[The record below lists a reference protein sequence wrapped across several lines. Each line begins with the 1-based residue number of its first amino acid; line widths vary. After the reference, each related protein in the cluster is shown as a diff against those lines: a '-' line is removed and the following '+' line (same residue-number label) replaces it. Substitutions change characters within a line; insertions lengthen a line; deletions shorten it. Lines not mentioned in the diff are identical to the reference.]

1 MSVASQRSFPRG
13 LRYDMMCRTG
23 VSLGGNSM
31 DHAAIEQ
38 LCTAYQLPAGLL
50 RQEDPKVVVPEPY
63 VPFIPDKWNRVLVLA
78 EAQNL
83 SATYKEY
90 RDRLLAMT
98 PATRIRRLTA
108 RTDRQLGIMPW
119 DNGLLKIAVEVMLG
133 CRAEETAVGN
143 AVFWSLVDHQD
154 RNVNPTAAMVEHSAK
169 LWGQL
174 LAQLRP
180 ECVITAGAV
189 ARKVIAK
196 LPKSVS
202 PMQVLSVQLPS
213 PRVLATLSGLF
224 DGADLLR
231 HYPEVAEVQ
240 ARQPGWFKVKNKVSN
255 SCLVYA
261 CHAASRAR
269 LQNQKSSPRP
279 TAK

>member
-1 MSVASQRSFPRG
+1 MDQTAS
-13 LRYDMMCRTG
+13 
-23 VSLGGNSM
+23 
-31 DHAAIEQ
+31 EQ
-38 LCTAYQLPAGLL
+38 ICTAYHLPADLL
-50 RQEDPKVVVPEPY
+50 TAVTPKIVLPEPY
-63 VPFIPDKWNRVLVLA
+63 VPFIPERWNRVLVLA

-83 SATYKEY
+83 SATHKKY
-90 RDRLLAMT
+90 RDKLLAMT
-98 PATRIRRLTA
+98 PETRIRRLTA

-119 DNGLLKIAVEVMLG
+119 DNGLLKMAVEVMLD

-143 AVFWSLVDHQD
+143 GVFWSLVDRKD
-154 RNVNPTAAMVEHSAK
+154 RNVNPTAAMVEHSAR

-224 DGADLLR
+224 DGTDLKL
-231 HYPEVAEVQ
+231 HFPEVAAVQ
-240 ARQPGWFKVKNKVSN
+240 ARQTSWFKVKNEVSN
-255 SCLVYA
+255 SRLVYA

-269 LQNQKSSPRP
+269 GHSQKSSPKL
-279 TAK
+279 TAQGVKVR

>member
-1 MSVASQRSFPRG
+1 M
-13 LRYDMMCRTG
+13 
-23 VSLGGNSM
+23 N
-31 DHAAIEQ
+31 HAAIEQ
-38 LCTAYQLPAGLL
+38 LCTAYHLSADLL
-50 RQEDPKVVVPEPY
+50 RQVDPKVVVPEPY

-83 SATYKEY
+83 SATHKKY
-90 RDRLLAMT
+90 RDKLLAMT
-98 PATRIRRLTA
+98 PPTRIHRLTA
-108 RTDRQLGIMPW
+108 RTDHQLGIKPW
-119 DNGLLKIAVEVMLG
+119 DNGLLKMAVEVMLD

-143 AVFWSLVDHQD
+143 GVFWSLVDHKD
-154 RNVNPTAAMVEHSAK
+154 RNVNPTPEMVEHAAR
-169 LWGQL
+169 LWGLL

-213 PRVLATLSGLF
+213 PRGLATLSGLF

-255 SCLVYA
+255 SRLVYA
-261 CHAASRAR
+261 CHTASRAR
-269 LQNQKSSPRP
+269 LQNQKSRP
-279 TAK
+279 TAQGVKAR